1 MWPPTSDAEARR
13 MSLYDP
19 TSVHAEHAY
28 RSEQIRKQIVDAH
41 HARELRKQR
50 RRHRQSLAI
59 IRWYLG

>member
-1 MWPPTSDAEARR
+1 

-41 HARELRKQR
+41 HARELRRQR
-50 RRHRQSLAI
+50 RRHRQSLAL